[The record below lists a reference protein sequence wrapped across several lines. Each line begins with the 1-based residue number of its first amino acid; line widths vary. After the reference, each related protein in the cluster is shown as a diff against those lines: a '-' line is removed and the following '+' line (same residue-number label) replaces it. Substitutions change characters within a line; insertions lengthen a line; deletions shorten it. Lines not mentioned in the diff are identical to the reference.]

1 MDTSADYAVRT
12 KVTFLLN
19 FDGSGEVNILA
30 LPDVQR
36 AFAEHVQ
43 SVFQQDET
51 LSDYIDGDL
60 TFQFDGRRAEVEYT
74 FSCYDE
80 SQEEA
85 ESFSEYCVKSV
96 REDLEAFGCKL
107 GQIHCAADE
116 KDMTWLDQ
124 LEDAVFGPK
133 GMEMTQ

>member
-1 MDTSADYAVRT
+1 METSADYDVRT

-36 AFAEHVQ
+36 AFAEHVRN
-43 SVFQQDET
+43 VFQQDET
-51 LSDYIDGDL
+51 LGDYIDGDL

-85 ESFSEYCVKSV
+85 ESFSEYCVQSV

-107 GQIHCAADE
+107 CQIRCTADE
-116 KDMTWLDQ
+116 ADMTWLDQ

-133 GMEMTQ
+133 EMEMAQ

>member
-1 MDTSADYAVRT
+1 MDTSADYDVRT

-51 LSDYIDGDL
+51 LGDYIDDDL
-60 TFQFDGRRAEVEYT
+60 AFRFDGRRAEVEYT
-74 FSCYDE
+74 FSCHDE

-85 ESFSEYCVKSV
+85 ESFSEYCVQSV

-107 GQIHCAADE
+107 GQIHCTADE
-116 KDMTWLDQ
+116 ADMTWLDQ

>member
-36 AFAEHVQ
+36 AFA
-43 SVFQQDET
+43 
-51 LSDYIDGDL
+51 DGDL